1 MTPFRKAMTCAAF
14 VLITLASMP
23 SHLAAV
29 ERVAPTEVRASASA
43 PGWFSATWS
52 ELVAWF
58 AGAVV
63 PPPPTGSGP
72 ATDGGCAVDP
82 NGGCVEGQ

>member
-1 MTPFRKAMTCAAF
+1 
-14 VLITLASMP
+14 MP

-43 PGWFSATWS
+43 LEWFSATWS
-52 ELVAWF
+52 ELAAWF

-63 PPPPTGSGP
+63 PPTGPGPT
-72 ATDGGCAVDP
+72 TDGGCAVDP
-82 NGGCVEGQ
+82 NGGCIEGQ